1 METQLSA
8 GLKNKIEKTVEKQD
22 TAAAYGSGLVEVYAT
37 PAMIALMESTAL
49 QTVAE
54 HLPEGYNT
62 VGTHVNIKHL
72 KATPVGMKVYCEAE
86 LLEVDGNKLKFQ
98 VEAFD
103 EEGKIGTGEHKR
115 FIIDEQRFMKQIS
128 TK

>member
-1 METQLSA
+1 MDTQISA

-22 TAAAYGSGLVEVYAT
+22 TAAAYGSGLIEVYAT
-37 PAMIALMESTAL
+37 PAMIALMENTAL
-49 QTVAE
+49 QAVAE
-54 HLPEGYNT
+54 YLPEGYNT
-62 VGTHVNIKHL
+62 VGTHVNFKHL

-86 LLEVDGNKLKFQ
+86 LLKVEGNKLKFQ

-115 FIIDEQRFMKQIS
+115 FIIDEKQFMEEIS
-128 TK
+128 RK

>member
-72 KATPVGMKVYCEAE
+72 KATPVGMNVYCEAE

>member
-1 METQLSA
+1 MDTQLSA
-8 GLKNKIEKTVEKQD
+8 GLTHTIEKTVEKQD

-37 PAMIALMESTAL
+37 PAMIALMEQAAL
-49 QTVAE
+49 QTVSGY
-54 HLPEGYNT
+54 LPEGYNT

-72 KATPVGMKVYCEAE
+72 KATPIGMKVYCKAE
-86 LLEVDGNKLKFQ
+86 LLAVDGNKLKFQ

-115 FIIDEQRFMKQIS
+115 FIIDEQRFMKR
-128 TK
+128 T

>member
-54 HLPEGYNT
+54 YLPEGYNT

>member
-8 GLKNKIEKTVEKQD
+8 GLKNTIERTVEKQD

-37 PAMIALMESTAL
+37 PAMIALMEQTAL
-49 QTVAE
+49 QTVSGY
-54 HLPEGYNT
+54 LPEGYNT

-72 KATPVGMKVYCEAE
+72 KATPVGMKVFCKAE
-86 LLEVDGNKLKFQ
+86 LLEVDGNKLKFL

-115 FIIDEQRFMKQIS
+115 FIIDDQRFMKQMNR
-128 TK
+128 K

>member
-1 METQLSA
+1 MDTQISA

-22 TAAAYGSGLVEVYAT
+22 TAAAYGSGLIEVYAT
-37 PAMIALMESTAL
+37 PAMIALMENTAL
-49 QTVAE
+49 QAVAAY
-54 HLPEGYNT
+54 LPEGYNT

-86 LLEVDGNKLKFQ
+86 LLKVEGNKLKFQ

-115 FIIDEQRFMKQIS
+115 FIIDEKQFMEEIS
-128 TK
+128 RK

>member
-1 METQLSA
+1 
-8 GLKNKIEKTVEKQD
+8 
-22 TAAAYGSGLVEVYAT
+22 
-37 PAMIALMESTAL
+37 MIALMESTAL

-54 HLPEGYNT
+54 YLPEGYNT